1 MIKDIISEL
10 SRENHLFLT
19 RPSQGKEV
27 SGCLASIAF
36 FIGAKKQ
43 TDKKKKT
50 LKTKSMFGRKREPK
64 KICHLQAIDN
74 LLFQSLCFQE
84 RMSSFLKVPHG
95 NNHKIQLFVSFYFTL
110 CQESWQSR
118 EIVTDIK
125 LAGVNKQVVTTLQ
138 QILIN

>member
-1 MIKDIISEL
+1 M
-10 SRENHLFLT
+10 
-19 RPSQGKEV
+19 
-27 SGCLASIAF
+27 
-36 FIGAKKQ
+36 
-43 TDKKKKT
+43 
-50 LKTKSMFGRKREPK
+50 KSMFGRKREPK
-64 KICHLQAIDN
+64 KICQLQAIGN

-95 NNHKIQLFVSFYFTL
+95 NNHKIQLFVSFNFTL

>member
-1 MIKDIISEL
+1 
-10 SRENHLFLT
+10 
-19 RPSQGKEV
+19 
-27 SGCLASIAF
+27 
-36 FIGAKKQ
+36 
-43 TDKKKKT
+43 
-50 LKTKSMFGRKREPK
+50 MFGRKREPRTF
-64 KICHLQAIDN
+64 CQLQTIGN
-74 LLFQSLCFQE
+74 PLCFQE

-95 NNHKIQLFVSFYFTL
+95 NNHKIQLFVSFNFTL